1 VTGVPTAGVADDT
14 DQPVGGDDTDQPRV
28 LIAGATG
35 GTGRELVEVLA
46 PRAVTVRCLTRSA
59 GSREALVERGAD
71 EVVVGDLF
79 EAADADRAT
88 RDVDHVLS
96 AVGSSPLAVVG
107 SDEPVDGLGT
117 RRLLSAAVD
126 NGAETFVMESA
137 LGVGDGP
144 ASLVGSAFNLFI
156 RPIQRAKAEAE
167 AAIRDAPIRHTILR
181 PGVLTSGSPSD
192 DVQVAPPGERLWGA
206 VSRADVARL
215 MAAAPW
221 TPAAAEA
228 TFEVVRNPLLE
239 NRSVAVEW
247 QLPDG

>member
-1 VTGVPTAGVADDT
+1 L
-14 DQPVGGDDTDQPRV
+14 

-35 GTGRELVEVLA
+35 GTGRELVELLS
-46 PRAVTVRCLTRSA
+46 PRALTVRCLTRSA
-59 GSREALVERGAD
+59 NNREALEARGAD

-79 EAADADRAT
+79 ESTDADRAT
-88 RDVDHVLS
+88 AGVDHVLS

-107 SDEPVDGLGT
+107 ADELVDGLGT

-144 ASLVGSAFNLFI
+144 TSLVGSAFNLFI

-167 AAIRDAPIRHTILR
+167 AAIRDAPIQHTIFR
-181 PGVLTSGSPSD
+181 PGVLTAGSRSG
-192 DVQVAPPGERLWGA
+192 DVQVAPPGERLWGT

-215 MAAAPW
+215 MAAAPS

-228 TFEVVRNPLLE
+228 TFEVVRNPLLKD
-239 NRSVAVEW
+239 RSTAVEW